1 MFDIVNVDVTVAL
14 VTYSQKYQI
23 GEQGHGFKNLL
34 KRGLRKTIIYNLVK
48 PNSTKNQNSIE
59 GQTYVTKFF
68 LENGK
73 IDQKGK
79 ILNFN
84 INVQT

>member
-1 MFDIVNVDVTVAL
+1 MFDIVNVDVTVTL

-23 GEQGHGFKNLL
+23 GEQEHGFKNFL
-34 KRGLRKTIIYNLVK
+34 KRRLMKTIIYNLVK
-48 PNSTKNQNSIE
+48 PNTTKNQNSIE
-59 GQTYVTKFF
+59 SVTYVTKFF

-73 IDQKGK
+73 LDLKGK

>member
-1 MFDIVNVDVTVAL
+1 MFDIVNVDVTVTL

-48 PNSTKNQNSIE
+48 PNSTKN
-59 GQTYVTKFF
+59 
-68 LENGK
+68 
-73 IDQKGK
+73 
-79 ILNFN
+79 
-84 INVQT
+84 